1 MAEKY
6 FAELERM
13 WRQKQK
19 TGPAL
24 QALFCVP
31 LPPGLQRPK
40 ALRGP
45 DLVQELVR
53 LALMTED
60 VRFGDALLALVEHR
74 IVGRNYNFLPWE
86 PKWRRRGKDKL
97 GLLMCTAI
105 HNLKSRC
112 RWSLRRTCAELAART
127 RWKAQS
133 FAAAVKDLELL
144 YREHPRWHFD
154 LPENMTLAEFEAVVE
169 KVCSTDVPTLKLEK
183 SCRTSIPTTAD
194 N

>member
-53 LALMTED
+53 LAVMTED
-60 VRFGDALLALVEHR
+60 MRFRDAFLALVEHR
-74 IVGRNYNFLPWE
+74 IVDRKHISCRGNRDGAG
-86 PKWRRRGKDKL
+86 KGRRR
-97 GLLMCTAI
+97 
-105 HNLKSRC
+105 
-112 RWSLRRTCAELAART
+112 WSC
-127 RWKAQS
+127 
-133 FAAAVKDLELL
+133 
-144 YREHPRWHFD
+144 
-154 LPENMTLAEFEAVVE
+154 
-169 KVCSTDVPTLKLEK
+169 
-183 SCRTSIPTTAD
+183 
-194 N
+194 

>member
-13 WRQKQK
+13 WQQNRE

-24 QALFCVP
+24 QTLFS
-31 LPPGLQRPK
+31 LPIPPDLRRPK

-53 LALMTED
+53 LAVMTED
-60 VRFGDALLALVEHR
+60 MRFRDAFVALVEHR
-74 IVGRNYNFLPWE
+74 IVDRKFNFLPWE
-86 PKWRRRGKDKL
+86 PQYRRQGKEKL
-97 GLLMCTAI
+97 DLLMCACI
-105 HNLKSRC
+105 HALKFPC
-112 RWSLRRTCAELAART
+112 RSLRRACAELAART
-127 RWKAQS
+127 RWEATS

-144 YREHPRWHFD
+144 YRRCRHFD
-154 LPENMTLAEFEAVVE
+154 PDE
-169 KVCSTDVPTLKLEK
+169 LEK

-194 N
+194 D

>member
-13 WRQKQK
+13 WRQKRE

-24 QALFCVP
+24 QALFSVP
-31 LPPGLQRPK
+31 IPPNLRRSK
-40 ALRGP
+40 ALRGR

-60 VRFGDALLALVEHR
+60 TRFGDAFLALVEHR
-74 IVGRNYNFLPWE
+74 IVDRNYNFLPWE
-86 PKWRRRGKDKL
+86 PKWRRQGEDKL
-97 GLLMCTAI
+97 ELLMCAAI

-112 RWSLRRTCAELAART
+112 RLSLRRACAELAART

-133 FAAAVKDLELL
+133 FAAAIKDLELL
-144 YREHPRWHFD
+144 YRKHPRWHFD
-154 LPENMTLAEFEAVVE
+154 LPENMTLAAFAAVVE
-169 KVCSTDVPTLKLEK
+169 KACSTHFPTTELEQP
-183 SCRTSIPTTAD
+183 CRTSIPTTAD
-194 N
+194 I